1 MNLQKRKSDLEKLH
15 KQGCHDMAENEL
27 CTSELYMHII
37 RVNFPATQAK
47 IDVSPQC
54 PFYHNWEYST
64 SGTVEVPLALRA
76 YP

>member
-1 MNLQKRKSDLEKLH
+1 MP
-15 KQGCHDMAENEL
+15 ENEL

-47 IDVSPQC
+47 IGVSLQS
-54 PFYHNWEYST
+54 PFMSPFITTGNST

-76 YP
+76 YPHI